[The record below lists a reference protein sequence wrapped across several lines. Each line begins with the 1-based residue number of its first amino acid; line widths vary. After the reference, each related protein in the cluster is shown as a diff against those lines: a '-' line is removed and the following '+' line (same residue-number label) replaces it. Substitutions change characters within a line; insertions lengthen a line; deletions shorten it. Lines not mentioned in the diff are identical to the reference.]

1 MINQG
6 NKPKSL
12 YLHVPFCKTIC
23 FYCDFCH
30 TVYNRKNAENW
41 LVALQ
46 KEIAGRD
53 INKSLDTIYIGG
65 GTPSALDDELLETL
79 LQILEPYTKEVKE
92 YTIEVNPETVTKGKV
107 QLLQKY
113 GINRISMG
121 VQSSDDTLLKMM
133 NRHHTFNDVKE
144 AINLFHKANI
154 TNISMDL
161 MYSLPQQTLKIFQKS
176 IDDVISLKPKHISLY
191 SLTIEENSV
200 FGKKGY
206 EPLDEDQEADM
217 YELAMNSL
225 EERGYHQYEISNFSL
240 EGYESKHNLAYWNY
254 LDFYGVSAGASGKEN
269 DIRYDNVS
277 NLQKYINNPFLREE
291 IILSKE
297 DCIFE
302 NIMMSL
308 RLKKGLLI
316 PEFNE
321 RYGISLLDYAK
332 KPIEDNI
339 RKGLLMIE
347 NDYLKCT
354 SEGYPILN
362 SILCDFLP

>member
-1 MINQG
+1 
-6 NKPKSL
+6 
-12 YLHVPFCKTIC
+12 
-23 FYCDFCH
+23 
-30 TVYNRKNAENW
+30 
-41 LVALQ
+41 
-46 KEIAGRD
+46 
-53 INKSLDTIYIGG
+53 
-65 GTPSALDDELLETL
+65 
-79 LQILEPYTKEVKE
+79 
-92 YTIEVNPETVTKGKV
+92 
-107 QLLQKY
+107 
-113 GINRISMG
+113 
-121 VQSSDDTLLKMM
+121 
-133 NRHHTFNDVKE
+133 
-144 AINLFHKANI
+144 
-154 TNISMDL
+154 MDL
-161 MYSLPQQTLKIFQKS
+161 MYSLPHQTLDIFQKS

-206 EPLDEDQEADM
+206 KPLDEDQEADM
-217 YELAMNSL
+217 YELLVNSL
-225 EERGYHQYEISNFSL
+225 EERGYHQYEISFFSL

-254 LDFYGVSAGASGKEN
+254 LDFYGVSVGASGKEN
-269 DIRYDNVS
+269 GIRYDNVS

-291 IILSKE
+291 ITLSKE

-316 PEFNE
+316 PEFNK
-321 RYGISLLDYAK
+321 RYGISLLDDDK

-354 SEGYPILN
+354 NKGYPILN

>member
-65 GTPSALDDELLETL
+65 GTPTALDDELLETL

-92 YTIEVNPETVTKGKV
+92 YTIEVNPETVTKEKV

-161 MYSLPQQTLKIFQKS
+161 MYSLPQQTLNIFQKS
-176 IDDVISLKPKHISLY
+176 MEK
-191 SLTIEENSV
+191 
-200 FGKKGY
+200 
-206 EPLDEDQEADM
+206 M
-217 YELAMNSL
+217 
-225 EERGYHQYEISNFSL
+225 
-240 EGYESKHNLAYWNY
+240 
-254 LDFYGVSAGASGKEN
+254 
-269 DIRYDNVS
+269 
-277 NLQKYINNPFLREE
+277 
-291 IILSKE
+291 
-297 DCIFE
+297 
-302 NIMMSL
+302 
-308 RLKKGLLI
+308 
-316 PEFNE
+316 
-321 RYGISLLDYAK
+321 
-332 KPIEDNI
+332 
-339 RKGLLMIE
+339 
-347 NDYLKCT
+347 
-354 SEGYPILN
+354 
-362 SILCDFLP
+362 